1 MDSIF
6 ITGTAGAGKSLLTS
20 KIVQWYND
28 NKAFAITLNLDPG
41 VTELPYSPDVDI
53 RNYVNIQQL
62 MSDYGLG
69 PNGSLIMAADL
80 VATKMDDLQREVDML
95 NPDYVVVDTAGQME
109 LFVYRNSGP
118 YFVSNFKSDNK
129 ANVFTLDGA
138 LISNPMNY
146 VSIGLLAASIRMRL
160 KISQVDVI
168 TKKDLIMQEVRNIL
182 KWSSSRVTLEEAI
195 DSVTQYE
202 RSTADY
208 RILSKDILRALYR
221 IGVIHSPILYSS
233 MTMDGMVNL
242 TGALSRIFTR
252 GEQTYD

>member
-41 VTELPYSPDVDI
+41 VTELPYTPDVDI

-129 ANVFTLDGA
+129 VNVFTLDGA

-160 KISQVDVI
+160 KISQVDVV

-195 DSVTQYE
+195 DSGTQYE
-202 RSTADY
+202 QSTADY
-208 RILSKDILRALYR
+208 KILSKDILQTLYR
-221 IGVIHSPILYSS
+221 IGLIHSPILYSN
-233 MTMDGMVNL
+233 MTLDGMVNL

-252 GEQTYD
+252 GEQTFD

>member
-1 MDSIF
+1 LDSIF

-41 VTELPYSPDVDI
+41 VTELPYTPDIDI

-129 ANVFTLDGA
+129 VNVFTLDGA

-160 KISQVDVI
+160 KISQVDVV

-195 DSVTQYE
+195 DSGTQYE
-202 RSTADY
+202 QSTADY
-208 RILSKDILRALYR
+208 KILSKDILQTLYR
-221 IGVIHSPILYSS
+221 IGLIHSPILYSN
-233 MTMDGMVNL
+233 MTLDGMVNL

-252 GEQTYD
+252 GEQTFD

>member
-28 NKAFAITLNLDPG
+28 NKAFTITLNLDPG
-41 VTELPYSPDVDI
+41 VTELPYIPDVDI

-95 NPDYVVVDTAGQME
+95 NPDYVVVDTPGQME

-129 ANVFTLDGA
+129 VNVFTLDGA

-195 DSVTQYE
+195 DSDTQYE

-208 RILSKDILRALYR
+208 KILSKDILQTLYR

-252 GEQTYD
+252 GEQTFD

>member
-41 VTELPYSPDVDI
+41 VTELPYTPDVDI

-129 ANVFTLDGA
+129 VNVFTLDGA

-195 DSVTQYE
+195 DSGTQYE

-208 RILSKDILRALYR
+208 KILSKDILQTLYR
-221 IGVIHSPILYSS
+221 IGLIHSPILYSN
-233 MTMDGMVNL
+233 MTLDGMVNL

-252 GEQTYD
+252 GEQTFD

>member
-1 MDSIF
+1 LDTIF

-41 VTELPYSPDVDI
+41 VIDLPYTPDIDI
-53 RNYVNIQQL
+53 RNYVSIQQL

-80 VATKMDDLQREVDML
+80 AATKMDDLQREADML
-95 NPDYVVVDTAGQME
+95 NPDYVIVDTAGQME

-129 ANVFTLDGA
+129 ANIFTLDGA
-138 LISNPMNY
+138 LISNPLNY
-146 VSIGLLAASIRMRL
+146 VSVGLLAASVRMRL
-160 KISQVDVI
+160 KISQVDVV
-168 TKKDLIMQEVRNIL
+168 TKKDLIIQKIPSIL

-195 DSVTQYE
+195 DSDLQYE

-208 RILSKDILRALYR
+208 KIIIKDILHAMYR
-221 IGVIHSPILYSS
+221 TGVIHSPILYSN

-252 GEQTYD
+252 GEQMYD

>member
-1 MDSIF
+1 LDSIF

-41 VTELPYSPDVDI
+41 VIELPYSPDVDI

-168 TKKDLIMQEVRNIL
+168 TKKDLIMREVRNIL

-195 DSVTQYE
+195 DSDTQYE

-208 RILSKDILRALYR
+208 RILSKDILQALYR